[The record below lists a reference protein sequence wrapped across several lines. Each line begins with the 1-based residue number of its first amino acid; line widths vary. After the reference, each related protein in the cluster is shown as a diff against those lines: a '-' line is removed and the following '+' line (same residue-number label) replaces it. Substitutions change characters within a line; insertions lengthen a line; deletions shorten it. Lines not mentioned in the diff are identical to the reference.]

1 MFKVGDYV
9 TRKKYNND
17 IIFKIDKIEDN
28 KIFLKGIDVRLYAD
42 STDDDL
48 ILTKIPKKK
57 EIEKTRNLNTEDYF
71 YIPGKIL
78 HLDSDEDYLKD
89 CLQYYKEN
97 KVIAF
102 GYLFNER
109 DYKDNIVKLIKK
121 HNPNI
126 IVLTGHDAYYK
137 NKKENKNYMNSEFYI
152 ETVKEIRKE
161 YISHNELI
169 IFAGACQS
177 NYDGLLKSGATYA
190 SSPKHINIHSLDPAI
205 ISTYIALTD
214 SNETVEVK
222 NLLQKTK
229 YGSDAIGGIITKGMM
244 YTGYPRKE

>member
-28 KIFLKGIDVRLYAD
+28 KIYLKGIDVRLYAD
-42 STDDDL
+42 TSEDDL

-57 EIEKTRNLNTEDYF
+57 EIERTRNLNIEDYF
-71 YIPGKIL
+71 YIPGTIL
-78 HLDSDEDYLKD
+78 HLDSDSEYLKD
-89 CLQYYKEN
+89 CLNYYKEN
-97 KVIAF
+97 KVIAH
-102 GYLFNER
+102 GYLFKER
-109 DYKDNIVKLIKK
+109 EYKEKIINLIKK

-137 NKKENKNYMNSEFYI
+137 NKKDNKSYMNSEFYI

-161 YISHNELI
+161 YPNQHELI
-169 IFAGACQS
+169 VFAGACQS
-177 NYDGLLKSGATYA
+177 NYEGLLKAGATYA
-190 SSPKHINIHSLDPAI
+190 SSPKHINIHSLDPAV
-205 ISTYIALTD
+205 ISTFIALTD
-214 SNETVEVK
+214 INEVVK
-222 NLLQKTK
+222 VKELLSKTK

-244 YTGYPRKE
+244 HTGYPRKE